1 MKMAFGTMGNCLFL
15 MIMAVLCPAGLLAQ
29 TDQHPS
35 GGASL
40 PTNESRLMWVDLHYH
55 WEGHA
60 NLDEMIRLSRSQ
72 GIILGVTGE
81 GGASWGLSNDQKL
94 EQFVN
99 SLQGKPV
106 YKGLQVYGMDWRKR
120 YSERILALLD
130 YIAADALLFPDKGG
144 RPVALWNPKVSFPD
158 AEEFMERYVAYNL
171 KVLGQPINI
180 WSNPTYLPLSLQPRY
195 EQLWTQERMLKVI
208 RAAARNHIAVEI
220 NSKYNIP
227 SLSFLKLAKRAG
239 CRFSLGSNRHDDE
252 PGDLVYSIRMA
263 KELGLTPQNIFVPAR
278 KPNGSL

>member
-1 MKMAFGTMGNCLFL
+1 MKMANETLRGGLL
-15 MIMAVLCPAGLLAQ
+15 LAILAVCSPAGLLTQ
-29 TDQHPS
+29 TDQHLS
-35 GGASL
+35 GG
-40 PTNESRLMWVDLHYH
+40 TSRPATGSQSMWVDLHYH

-72 GIILGVTGE
+72 GIMLGVTGE
-81 GGASWGLSNDQKL
+81 GGESWGLSDDRKL
-94 EQFVN
+94 EEFIGT
-99 SLQGKPV
+99 LQGKPV
-106 YKGLQVYGMDWRKR
+106 YKGLQVYGIDWRKR
-120 YSERILALLD
+120 YSEKVLSQLD
-130 YIAADALLFPDKGG
+130 YIAADALLYPDKSG
-144 RPVALWNPKVSFPD
+144 RLVALWDPKVSFAD
-158 AEEFMERYVAYNL
+158 AEEFMERYVTYNL
-171 KVLGQPINI
+171 IVLGQPISI

-263 KELGLTPQNIFVPAR
+263 KELGLTTQKIYVPAR
-278 KPNGSL
+278 KLDGSQ